1 MTWWMWMIAGLVLLG
16 AEIAIPG
23 SIVML
28 FFGVAAIVVG
38 IVVAP
43 GTNLPIWGQLALFSV
58 LSVVLLLT
66 LRGPIM
72 RRLGK
77 GPDGADDIDSLIGA
91 TVAVDRDLQPGETG
105 KAELRGTSW
114 SAYNSSAEPLAAGQ
128 SCRVERVDGL
138 TLYVRGNS

>member
-1 MTWWMWMIAGLVLLG
+1 
-16 AEIAIPG
+16 
-23 SIVML
+23 
-28 FFGVAAIVVG
+28 
-38 IVVAP
+38 
-43 GTNLPIWGQLALFSV
+43 V

-77 GPDGADDIDSLIGA
+77 DPDGADDIDSLIGA